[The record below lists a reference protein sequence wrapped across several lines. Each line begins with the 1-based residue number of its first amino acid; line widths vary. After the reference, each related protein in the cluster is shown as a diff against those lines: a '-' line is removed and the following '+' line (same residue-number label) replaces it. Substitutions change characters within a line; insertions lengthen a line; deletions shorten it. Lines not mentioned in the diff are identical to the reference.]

1 MENQTTNINLK
12 LADNTIEEFSFLQVR
27 YSKAQQLFE
36 EFKEKEQN
44 KTDEKTLFRIL
55 KDIIELVETN
65 PTYNFY
71 FLKYHVYEKEYTS
84 LNKLTKKNEIF
95 TYKYNLEELGPILS
109 EENYKELTKKNQ
121 SNPAIELYNLIALY
135 ISDINLFVRK
145 TEKLKYSNLNCPLIE
160 SSERARVLYYK
171 NFFSKP
177 RNDEQKRR
185 LSNLMKGIKYLNSVN
200 LLNDNLKNWLES
212 IELDQME
219 INKELFLFMIDL
231 ELIGNISIEKKKK
244 IKKIYEK
251 KFRPL
256 KGKKYIEK
264 RIKNNKKDL
273 LKNMSS
279 DDEDLKVD
287 NKVEKKNEEKN
298 DNKEAVYNDTKENKY
313 KNEILLLE
321 KDSNFNYS
329 NFELLSET
337 EFKVY
342 NSAEEFVCK
351 INDYI
356 IDNLKEDIKQHENYP
371 LRYLLEKNQTIN
383 YFLETNKNLIN
394 DEKLFND
401 FKEYFKSFIT
411 SNVVKEALSS
421 SGYHENVIKLL
432 ESDYFPAI
440 NLDSKYVFSLPL
452 LNEELEGYTN
462 KDFLVSV
469 ITSNPFFVTNYGKIK
484 NNEDYN
490 NLKNVIFIFNIAIK
504 LLICLHEVIIHLAY
518 GYLFYLSEGKIES
531 KSPKLQA
538 KNKDFNYANNPCV
551 DGGSYFE
558 YLLFGKRIKKIKFNF
573 VMRLLN
579 GNFSDLEKFKEELK
593 KPIDLTK
600 EEKFGDFLQK
610 ILENHPINSDFNYET
625 IEASIRSKYNEL
637 QYVRTN
643 YYPDCIKI

>member
-1 MENQTTNINLK
+1 M
-12 LADNTIEEFSFLQVR
+12 
-27 YSKAQQLFE
+27 
-36 EFKEKEQN
+36 
-44 KTDEKTLFRIL
+44 
-55 KDIIELVETN
+55 
-65 PTYNFY
+65 
-71 FLKYHVYEKEYTS
+71 
-84 LNKLTKKNEIF
+84 
-95 TYKYNLEELGPILS
+95 
-109 EENYKELTKKNQ
+109 
-121 SNPAIELYNLIALY
+121 
-135 ISDINLFVRK
+135 
-145 TEKLKYSNLNCPLIE
+145 
-160 SSERARVLYYK
+160 
-171 NFFSKP
+171 
-177 RNDEQKRR
+177 
-185 LSNLMKGIKYLNSVN
+185 
-200 LLNDNLKNWLES
+200 
-212 IELDQME
+212 
-219 INKELFLFMIDL
+219 
-231 ELIGNISIEKKKK
+231 
-244 IKKIYEK
+244 
-251 KFRPL
+251 
-256 KGKKYIEK
+256 
-264 RIKNNKKDL
+264 
-273 LKNMSS
+273 
-279 DDEDLKVD
+279 
-287 NKVEKKNEEKN
+287 
-298 DNKEAVYNDTKENKY
+298 
-313 KNEILLLE
+313 LLE

-356 IDNLKEDIKQHENYP
+356 IDNLKEDINQHEDYP

-394 DEKLFND
+394 DEQLFKD

-411 SNVVKEALSS
+411 SNAVKEALSS

>member
-1 MENQTTNINLK
+1 
-12 LADNTIEEFSFLQVR
+12 
-27 YSKAQQLFE
+27 
-36 EFKEKEQN
+36 
-44 KTDEKTLFRIL
+44 
-55 KDIIELVETN
+55 
-65 PTYNFY
+65 
-71 FLKYHVYEKEYTS
+71 
-84 LNKLTKKNEIF
+84 
-95 TYKYNLEELGPILS
+95 
-109 EENYKELTKKNQ
+109 
-121 SNPAIELYNLIALY
+121 
-135 ISDINLFVRK
+135 
-145 TEKLKYSNLNCPLIE
+145 
-160 SSERARVLYYK
+160 
-171 NFFSKP
+171 
-177 RNDEQKRR
+177 
-185 LSNLMKGIKYLNSVN
+185 
-200 LLNDNLKNWLES
+200 
-212 IELDQME
+212 
-219 INKELFLFMIDL
+219 
-231 ELIGNISIEKKKK
+231 
-244 IKKIYEK
+244 
-251 KFRPL
+251 
-256 KGKKYIEK
+256 
-264 RIKNNKKDL
+264 
-273 LKNMSS
+273 MSS

-394 DEKLFND
+394 DEKLFKD

-411 SNVVKEALSS
+411 SNAVKEALSS

>member
-244 IKKIYEK
+244 
-251 KFRPL
+251 
-256 KGKKYIEK
+256 
-264 RIKNNKKDL
+264 
-273 LKNMSS
+273 
-279 DDEDLKVD
+279 
-287 NKVEKKNEEKN
+287 
-298 DNKEAVYNDTKENKY
+298 
-313 KNEILLLE
+313 
-321 KDSNFNYS
+321 
-329 NFELLSET
+329 
-337 EFKVY
+337 
-342 NSAEEFVCK
+342 
-351 INDYI
+351 
-356 IDNLKEDIKQHENYP
+356 
-371 LRYLLEKNQTIN
+371 
-383 YFLETNKNLIN
+383 
-394 DEKLFND
+394 
-401 FKEYFKSFIT
+401 
-411 SNVVKEALSS
+411 
-421 SGYHENVIKLL
+421 
-432 ESDYFPAI
+432 
-440 NLDSKYVFSLPL
+440 
-452 LNEELEGYTN
+452 
-462 KDFLVSV
+462 
-469 ITSNPFFVTNYGKIK
+469 
-484 NNEDYN
+484 
-490 NLKNVIFIFNIAIK
+490 
-504 LLICLHEVIIHLAY
+504 
-518 GYLFYLSEGKIES
+518 
-531 KSPKLQA
+531 
-538 KNKDFNYANNPCV
+538 
-551 DGGSYFE
+551 
-558 YLLFGKRIKKIKFNF
+558 
-573 VMRLLN
+573 
-579 GNFSDLEKFKEELK
+579 
-593 KPIDLTK
+593 
-600 EEKFGDFLQK
+600 
-610 ILENHPINSDFNYET
+610 
-625 IEASIRSKYNEL
+625 
-637 QYVRTN
+637 
-643 YYPDCIKI
+643 

>member
-84 LNKLTKKNEIF
+84 FNKLTKKNEIF

-121 SNPAIELYNLIALY
+121 SNPARELYNLIALY

-160 SSERARVLYYK
+160 SSERARVLYYT

-185 LSNLMKGIKYLNSVN
+185 LSNLVKGIKYLKSVN

-212 IELDQME
+212 IELDKIE

-256 KGKKYIEK
+256 KGEKYIEK

-287 NKVEKKNEEKN
+287 NEVEKKNEEKN

-321 KDSNFNYS
+321 KDSNFNCS

-356 IDNLKEDIKQHENYP
+356 IDNLKEDINQHEDYP

-394 DEKLFND
+394 DEQLFKD

-411 SNVVKEALSS
+411 SNAVKEALSS

>member
-1 MENQTTNINLK
+1 MKNKNTNINLK
-12 LADNTIEEFSFLQVR
+12 LADNTMEEFSFLQVR

-44 KTDEKTLFRIL
+44 KTDEKTLLGIL
-55 KDIIELVETN
+55 KDIIDLVDTN

-71 FLKYHVYEKEYTS
+71 FLKYHAYEEKYTS
-84 LNKLTKKNEIF
+84 LNKLTEKKEIF
-95 TYKYNLEELGPILS
+95 TYKYNLEQLGPILS
-109 EENYKELTKKNQ
+109 KEDYKELTKKNQ
-121 SNPAIELYNLIALY
+121 SNPAIELYNLITLY

-177 RNDEQKRR
+177 KNDKQKKR
-185 LSNLMKGIKYLNSVN
+185 LFNIMKGINYLNDEN

-219 INKELFLFMIDL
+219 MNKELFLFMINL
-231 ELIGNISIEKKKK
+231 ELIGNISIEKKNK

-256 KGKKYIEK
+256 KGEKYIEK
-264 RIKNNKKDL
+264 RIKNNKKNL

-287 NKVEKKNEEKN
+287 NKIKEEKN
-298 DNKEAVYNDTKENKY
+298 DSKYKEAVYNDTKKNKY
-313 KNEILLLE
+313 VDEILSFE
-321 KDSNFNYS
+321 NDSIFNYS
-329 NFELLSET
+329 KLELLSET

-342 NSAEEFVCK
+342 NSAEEIVCK

-356 IDNLKEDIKQHENYP
+356 VDNLKEDIKQHENYP

-452 LNEELEGYTN
+452 FNEELEGYTN

-469 ITSNPFFVTNYGKIK
+469 ITSTPFFVTDYGKIK

-504 LLICLHEVIIHLAY
+504 LLICMHEVIINLAY

-538 KNKDFNYANNPCV
+538 KNKDFNYLNNPCD
-551 DGGSYFE
+551 DGCSYFE
-558 YLLFGKRIKKIKFNF
+558 YLLFGKRIKKIKFNS
-573 VMRLLN
+573 VIRLLN
-579 GNFSDLEKFKEELK
+579 GNFTDLEKFKKELRE
-593 KPIDLTK
+593 PIDLTK
-600 EEKFGDFLQK
+600 NEKLGDFLQK
-610 ILENHPINSDFNYET
+610 ILKYYPINREFNYET

-637 QYVRTN
+637 QYVRRN